1 MSQLRLRQVAGL
13 PRPLLAAALAG
24 SGLALM
30 AGVLASAGYGA
41 PALGAM
47 VAVGFLVLAIT
58 TYNRDP
64 VLALIG
70 LWVCEVFVLPVSSV
84 FGYFSATGQTIRQA
98 DEAMVFLLAFFTLRQ
113 FLITSQAAPPLRFAI
128 PAVGVVVCGI
138 ASSIVAAVPF
148 QIAFVGAVLG
158 LKLWI
163 MIALVLLLPWKPA
176 DLDRVYRV
184 FTSVGV
190 FIALVGV
197 ADYFLHGAIS
207 HSLHGGGG
215 GGGYRSD
222 AVQSI
227 FPTPGEYSLFMSLLF
242 GVSFSRFARSYRPED
257 LFLALLFAASV
268 LLSLRL
274 KGFLSLAAVAFLV
287 VVVASGAS
295 PKRAAAALLVGSL
308 LVFGGYQVEQSVIE
322 QQVTTYTSTESS
334 ARSRLYTTSE
344 KIGADH
350 FPLGVGFGRYASYMS
365 HKHYSPVYYEY
376 GLARVWGLSPRFSN
390 FIEDTSWPSV
400 IGETGYG
407 GGAFYIVGVIG
418 LLVAC
423 CRRLFRWRGP
433 HAWLPLA
440 ALSSLVVL
448 LLDSLGDPAL
458 FSWLAAATV
467 AMFFCPLVVLDRDAR
482 GAPDADAA

>member
-1 MSQLRLRQVAGL
+1 MNQLRLRQVTGL
-13 PRPLLAAALAG
+13 PRPLLVTALAG
-24 SGLALM
+24 SGLALL
-30 AGVLASAGYGA
+30 AGALATTGYGA
-41 PALGAM
+41 PALGAAT
-47 VAVGFLVLAIT
+47 VVGFLLLAVSA
-58 TYNRDP
+58 YRRDP
-64 VLALIG
+64 ILALIG
-70 LWVCEVFVLPVSSV
+70 LWVCEVLVLPVSSV

-98 DEAMVFLLAFFTLRQ
+98 DEVMVSLLALFTLRS
-113 FLITSQAAPPLRFAI
+113 FLIGSETTPPLRFVV
-128 PAVGVVVCGI
+128 PAAGVLVCGI
-138 ASSIVAAVPF
+138 VSSIVHAVPL

-163 MIALVLLLPWKPA
+163 MIALVLLLPWRPA
-176 DLDRVYRV
+176 DLDRVYRA
-184 FTSVGV
+184 FTAVGV

-207 HSLHGGGG
+207 HALHGGGGG

-227 FPTPGEYSLFMSLLF
+227 FPTPGEYSLVMSLLF

-257 LFLALLFAASV
+257 LFLAVLFAASV

-274 KGFLSLAAVAFLV
+274 KGFLSLTAVALLV

-295 PKRAAAALLVGSL
+295 PKRAAAALAIGGL
-308 LVFGGYQVEQSVIE
+308 LVLGGYRVEQTVIE
-322 QQVTTYTSTESS
+322 KQVTTYTSTESS
-334 ARSRLYTTSE
+334 ARTRLYTTSE
-344 KIGADH
+344 KIASDH
-350 FPLGVGFGRYASYMS
+350 FPLGLGFGRYASYMS
-365 HKHYSPVYYEY
+365 HKHYSPAYYEY
-376 GLARVWGLSPRFSN
+376 GLARVWGLSPRYSN

-407 GGAFYIVGVIG
+407 GAAFYAGGI
-418 LLVAC
+418 LLLIAAC

-433 HAWLPLA
+433 HSWLPLA
-440 ALSSLVVL
+440 ALSSLIVL

-467 AMFFCPLVVLDRDAR
+467 AMLVCPLIVLDREAR
-482 GAPDADAA
+482 GAPDD